1 MANNNFDIN
10 KNEVFEG
17 SDKVKDQLVSEID
30 IIREAMVMVNMFIG
44 EPFKLG
50 ATLLQELDAN
60 KTIKNTNE

>member
-10 KNEVFEG
+10 TNEIFEG

-44 EPFKLG
+44 EPFRVG
-50 ATLLQELDAN
+50 ATLLQEIEAN
-60 KTIKNTNE
+60 KTLKN